1 MVKTTEKILSLEVL
15 LAEQRRDY
23 DYLLHI
29 YNRLRAM
36 EQVLLTACFGV
47 IAYLYY
53 TAPTSIKPSIAH
65 RLFIPS
71 EDYGKVIYLIAASF
85 FLLATMKLI
94 FNVFGN
100 NPWETA
106 HESAKSDYTYAQI
119 DTLMYI
125 QSRYKVCH
133 KHNASQYEKRR
144 REMVVL
150 FYSILISA
158 TILVVIKTLR

>member
-1 MVKTTEKILSLEVL
+1 MVKTTEKILSLEAL
-15 LAEQRRDY
+15 LTEQRRDY

-53 TAPTSIKPSIAH
+53 TVSSNTRPSIAH

-85 FLLATMKLI
+85 FLLATMKLMI
-94 FNVFGN
+94 NVFGN

-106 HESAKSDYTYAQI
+106 YETPKTDYTFARI
-119 DTLMYI
+119 DTLQYI
-125 QSRYKVCH
+125 KSRYDTCYEY
-133 KHNASQYEKRR
+133 NGGQYEKRR
-144 REMVVL
+144 RELVIL
-150 FYSILISA
+150 FYCILISA
-158 TILVVIKTLR
+158 TILIVIKTLR